1 MNFPDILMAIL
12 GGTLIGLASS
22 GLLFSVG
29 RVAGISGILGGLLKP
44 SAGDVAWRVAFIAGL
59 LAGGLMMGWAIPAVF
74 HSPSGRSFG
83 AIVLAGLMVG
93 FGVRM
98 GNGCTSGHGVCG
110 LSRRS
115 RRSLVATLMFMAT
128 GALTATAIHI
138 FGGGIL

>member
-74 HSPSGRSFG
+74 HAPSGRSFG